1 MRIKSKRMLSLL
13 AIFIIILFINLML
26 SKSNREV
33 LKGDVVVWTDDRYY
47 SYFID
52 IANEFEKSNKKVHIN
67 VVNICEEDYIDKII
81 NSDYMDLPNIA
92 HLNFVEINKLKDKI
106 DFTEENAEII
116 ETYKKNFNES
126 RLEEVK
132 INEDYYAVPFTSN
145 PIALYLRDDILKEYG
160 YEYEDI
166 NTWKQLINIGKEIKI
181 KTDGEINIFSSEDN
195 KNIALLILSQL
206 VDDESKEYS
215 KDDIINE
222 FTNIYN
228 EAYITYDNNYLCRVA
243 SINFYKEIV
252 SENSQGNWECKNP
265 PSLNIGENKLFD
277 IGGENLVVLK
287 SGKNEE
293 TIKEFIAYVATNKEL
308 LSKELLE
315 YNFFPSSLYS
325 LKIKYNEES
334 SDVETE
340 EKNSPLLIL
349 RNIVERAPGIKNYDK
364 FKDIV
369 FKLYEN

>member
-228 EAYITYDNNYLCRVA
+228 EAYITYDNNYLCRFA

-308 LSKELLE
+308 LSKELLK